1 MKIIIVGA
9 GIAGLSLAIA
19 LGQSGHQVVILD
31 AAPQLAELGAGVQMT
46 PQALRYLFQWGL
58 EEHLLAESII
68 PENLHVWDGNSGSF
82 LGHVRIR
89 QMEAQYGAPYI
100 VVHRAVLH
108 SILHRHAIKAGGEL
122 LLGSNV
128 IEYDFA
134 NGAVQLRNGKRLAAD
149 LVVAA
154 DGISS
159 LARSQLL
166 GNKNPGSQ
174 PTGWAAFRMT
184 AEVSKL
190 KADATTSSLVD
201 LQSRSSNFWIAPQI
215 SCMTYLIKDATL
227 LNIVLTHRDDVDTRD
242 LAPDEC
248 IKMVRDLFKDFEPH
262 VQRILDLSTPKIANY
277 PVHAVP
283 PLPCWAHESGRFVLM
298 GDAAH
303 AMAFYMSM
311 GVSIA
316 VEDAAALAAA
326 LDLACPPGSSFS
338 FSNEADAQ
346 RLKHALHVFETVR
359 KPRAE
364 AVQEASLHGGDSL
377 HSSNEERRVLYEA
390 LGHSHNDDIWPLEND
405 TSNRG
410 NFVRRCKSTGQRLG
424 PGGITDKA
432 TRDWCYN
439 YNAIGAIEEYYKSSS
454 AEHLL
459 DATEPKVRVS
469 TNSQN
474 P

>member
-19 LGQSGHQVVILD
+19 LGQSGHQVTILD
-31 AAPQLAELGAGVQMT
+31 AASQLAELGAGVQMT

-68 PENLHVWDGNSGSF
+68 PKNLHVWDGSSGNL

-89 QMEAQYGAPYI
+89 EMENQYGAPYI

-108 SILHRHAIKAGGEL
+108 NILHRHAIKAGGEL
-122 LLGSNV
+122 LLDSHV
-128 IEYDFA
+128 VEYDFA
-134 NGAVQLRNGKRLAAD
+134 NGAAQLRNGNRLTAD

-154 DGISS
+154 DGINS
-159 LARSQLL
+159 LARSKLL
-166 GNKNPGSQ
+166 GSKNPGSQ

-190 KADATTSSLVD
+190 KADPTTSSLVD

-227 LNIVLTHRDDVDTRD
+227 LNIVLSHRDDVDTRD
-242 LAPDEC
+242 LGPDEC
-248 IKMVRDLFKDFEPH
+248 RKIVRDLFKDFEPRSFH
-262 VQRILDLSTPKIANY
+262 HQNANY
-277 PVHAVP
+277 PVYSVP
-283 PLPCWAHESGRFVLM
+283 PLPSWAHESGRFVLM

-326 LDLACPPGSSFS
+326 LDLARPPGSSFAL
-338 FSNEADAQ
+338 SNEADAR

-377 HSSNEERRVLYEA
+377 HTSNEEERRVLYEA
-390 LGHSHNDDIWPLEND
+390 LGHSHNDEIWPLEND
-405 TSNRG
+405 TSTRG
-410 NFVRRCKSTGQRLG
+410 NSVRRCKSTGQRLG

-439 YNAIGAIEEYYKSSS
+439 YDAIGAIEDYYKSSS
-454 AEHLL
+454 AETL
-459 DATEPKVRVS
+459 A
-469 TNSQN
+469 
-474 P
+474 

>member
-19 LGQSGHQVVILD
+19 LGQSGHQVTILD
-31 AAPQLAELGAGVQMT
+31 AASQLAELGAGVQMT

-58 EEHLLAESII
+58 EEHLLAEAII
-68 PENLHVWDGNSGSF
+68 PENLHVWDGSSGNL

-89 QMEAQYGAPYI
+89 EMENQYGAPYI

-108 SILHRHAIKAGGEL
+108 NILHRHAIKAGGEL
-122 LLGSNV
+122 LLDSHV
-128 IEYDFA
+128 VEYDFA
-134 NGAVQLRNGKRLAAD
+134 NGAVQLRNGKRLTAD

-154 DGISS
+154 DGINS
-159 LARSQLL
+159 LARSKLL

-190 KADATTSSLVD
+190 KADPTTSSLVD

-227 LNIVLTHRDDVDTRD
+227 LNIVLSHRDDVDTKD

-248 IKMVRDLFKDFEPH
+248 RKIVRDLFKDFEPR

-277 PVHAVP
+277 PVFSVP
-283 PLPCWAHESGRFVLM
+283 PLPSWAHESGRFVLM

-326 LDLACPPGSSFS
+326 LDLACLPGSSFAL
-338 FSNEADAQ
+338 SNEADAR
-346 RLKHALHVFETVR
+346 RLKHALHGFETVR
-359 KPRAE
+359 KSRAE

-377 HSSNEERRVLYEA
+377 HTSNEEERRVLYEA
-390 LGHSHNDDIWPLEND
+390 LGHSHNDEIWPLEND

-410 NFVRRCKSTGQRLG
+410 NSVRRCKSTGQRLG

-439 YNAIGAIEEYYKSSS
+439 YDAIGAIEDYYKSSS
-454 AEHLL
+454 AETL
-459 DATEPKVRVS
+459 A
-469 TNSQN
+469 
-474 P
+474 